1 MTAALGTSASAISG
15 PALSGLIAAAVQV
28 VVVVAGGPLL
38 IGVMRQARARLEG
51 RAGAGVA
58 QPWRD
63 LRKLLRRA
71 PASPTGTGWA
81 FRVAPL
87 LLMGTSLVLA
97 AIVPLL
103 TTASPLDPTA
113 DLFAVVG
120 LLALGTV
127 TLALAAIDTG
137 TAFGGMGAS
146 RELTVLALV
155 EPTILVSI
163 FALSARVGST
173 NLAAIVTATLHDP
186 LRVASPASLL
196 AAAALLIVVVAET
209 GRLPVDN
216 PATHLELTMIH
227 EAMVLEYAGRDL
239 ALIEW
244 ASSIRLTVLLGLL
257 ASLFAPW
264 GIAGPDAGPAAL
276 AVALLAF
283 PAKVTVLAA
292 GLGAAE
298 VFLAK
303 VALLGAGVATAEVF
317 IAKLRLFRVP
327 ELLAGSFVLA
337 LLAVASSF
345 FLA

>member
-1 MTAALGTSASAISG
+1 MNPAAL
-15 PALSGLIAAAVQV
+15 IATAVQV
-28 VVVVAGGPLL
+28 VVVAAAAPLL
-38 IGVMRQARARLEG
+38 IGVMRQVRARLEG
-51 RAGAGVA
+51 RAGAGVT

-81 FRVAPL
+81 FRLAPL
-87 LLMGTSLVLA
+87 SLMGTSLVLA
-97 AIVPLL
+97 AVVPLL
-103 TTASPLDPTA
+103 TTASPLDPAA

-127 TLALAAIDTG
+127 TLALAALDTG

-146 RELTVLALV
+146 REITILALV
-155 EPTILVSI
+155 EPTILVAV

-196 AAAALLIVVVAET
+196 AAAALTVVVVAET

-227 EAMVLEYAGRDL
+227 EAMVLEYAGTDL
-239 ALIEW
+239 ALVEW
-244 ASSIRLTVLLGLL
+244 ASSMRLTILLGLL
-257 ASLFAPW
+257 ASLFLPW
-264 GIAGPDAGPAAL
+264 GIAGASLTAL
-276 AVALLAF
+276 PLALLVF
-283 PAKVTVLAA
+283 LVKVAV
-292 GLGAAE
+292 LGAA
-298 VFLAK
+298 
-303 VALLGAGVATAEVF
+303 LGAAEVF

>member
-1 MTAALGTSASAISG
+1 M
-15 PALSGLIAAAVQV
+15 
-28 VVVVAGGPLL
+28 
-38 IGVMRQARARLEG
+38 RARLEG
-51 RAGAGVA
+51 RAGAGVI

-63 LRKLLRRA
+63 LRKLLRRG
-71 PASPTGTGWA
+71 PATPTGTGWP
-81 FRVAPL
+81 FRLAPL

-97 AIVPLL
+97 AVVPLL
-103 TTASPLDPTA
+103 TTASPLDTSA

-120 LLALGTV
+120 VLALGTV
-127 TLALAAIDTG
+127 TLALAALDTG

-146 RELTVLALV
+146 REITILALV
-155 EPTILVSI
+155 EPTILVAV

-196 AAAALLIVVVAET
+196 AAAALAIVVIAET

-227 EAMVLEYAGRDL
+227 EAMVLEYAGTDL
-239 ALIEW
+239 ALVEW
-244 ASSIRLTVLLGLL
+244 ASAMRLTVLLGLL

-264 GIAGPDAGPAAL
+264 GIAGTALSALPLALLALLAKVTLL
-276 AVALLAF
+276 AVAL
-283 PAKVTVLAA
+283 
-292 GLGAAE
+292 GA
-298 VFLAK
+298 
-303 VALLGAGVATAEVF
+303 AEVF

>member
-1 MTAALGTSASAISG
+1 VS
-15 PALSGLIAAAVQV
+15 PVGLVATVVQV
-28 VVVVAGGPLL
+28 VVV
-38 IGVMRQARARLEG
+38 
-51 RAGAGVA
+51 AGAGPVLVGLMRQVRA
-58 QPWRD
+58 RMEGRTGAGILQPWRD
-63 LRKLLRRA
+63 LRKLLRRQ
-71 PASPTGTGWA
+71 PATPTGTGWA
-81 FRVAPL
+81 FRVAPA

-97 AIVPLL
+97 AVVPLL
-103 TTASPLDPTA
+103 TTASPLDPAA

-127 TLALAAIDTG
+127 TLALAALDTG

-146 RELTVLALV
+146 RAITVLALV
-155 EPTILVSI
+155 EPTILVAV

-196 AAAALLIVVVAET
+196 AAAALTIVVVAET

-216 PATHLELTMIH
+216 PSTHLELTMIH
-227 EAMVLEYAGRDL
+227 EAMVLEYAGTDL
-239 ALIEW
+239 ALVEW
-244 ASSIRLTVLLGLL
+244 ASAMRLTVLLGLL
-257 ASLFAPW
+257 ASLFMPW
-264 GIAGPDAGPAAL
+264 GIAGASLAILPLAL
-276 AVALLAF
+276 TVFLVKVAVLG
-283 PAKVTVLAA
+283 V
-292 GLGAAE
+292 GLG
-298 VFLAK
+298 
-303 VALLGAGVATAEVF
+303 TAEVF